1 MSRPLKITRQTLM
14 DGTLR
19 ARQIEYA
26 KANPDSRL
34 RTDAEM
40 AALLEAILAQH
51 QPGTDLHVFGYGS
64 LIWNPAFDYA
74 DKISGLLRGYHRRF
88 CLKMLMGRGTP
99 ETPGLM
105 LALDHGGACKGV
117 AFRIAA
123 AKIREELALLWQREM
138 YGGAYNARWV
148 CLETQAGPIRAVT
161 FVINRKH
168 PRYLPELSVEQTA
181 ALIATGCGDLGTCRE
196 YLENT
201 IAHLRELGLRDNG
214 LERIAR
220 LLPPVLPN

>member
-1 MSRPLKITRQTLM
+1 LL
-14 DGTLR
+14 DGTLK
-19 ARQIEYA
+19 ARQQEYA
-26 KANPDSRL
+26 AANPGSTV
-34 RTDAEM
+34 RTEAEM
-40 AALLEAILAQH
+40 ARLLELILGVHDPAK
-51 QPGTDLHVFGYGS
+51 DLYVFGYGS
-64 LIWNPAFDYA
+64 LIWNPAMDYI
-74 DKISGLLRGYHRRF
+74 DKIPALLHGYHRRF
-88 CLKMLMGRGTP
+88 CLKMFQGRGTP

-123 AKIREELALLWQREM
+123 PKIREELGLLWQREM

-148 CLETQAGPIRAVT
+148 NIAAPTGPVRAVT

-201 IAHLRELGLRDNG
+201 IAHLAELGLRDNG

-220 LLPPVLPN
+220 LLPAVLPN